1 MLIPTLVNLRPIIP
15 SFLILVWLSAGEV
28 WADYADPLPLENAI
42 LAYSADE
49 RGWAYDE
56 VVTAYNRK
64 GKISEVRA
72 TRVDPS
78 RPWDQRELLISAEQG
93 PATDRQKKKF
103 QKGREKERRRIE
115 LGLEDRRRLRDRMNF
130 PPFRHRRGE

>member
-1 MLIPTLVNLRPIIP
+1 MVNLRPIIP
-15 SFLILVWLSAGEV
+15 SFLILVWLSAEEV

-64 GKISEVRA
+64 GKISGVRT

-78 RPWDQRELLISAEQG
+78 LPWDQRPLLISNQQG
-93 PATDRQKKKF
+93 IVRNIGDDRWYTAGHAF
-103 QKGREKERRRIE
+103 EHNVWRSFT
-115 LGLEDRRRLRDRMNF
+115 M
-130 PPFRHRRGE
+130 